1 MAAASV
7 ARPNF
12 VLILTD
18 TQATNVIGAYGHPE
32 LRTPNIDRL
41 AETGIK
47 FERAYTTCPVCT
59 PARAGLFT
67 GIYPHTAGA
76 WTNNLPL
83 GDNIKTLGQRFRDA
97 GYATAYVG
105 KWHLD
110 GHDYFG
116 TGICPDGWN
125 PAYWYDGANYLAE
138 LTTEEITL
146 WRRGLN
152 SLEALRA
159 HHIQPQFTWAHRV
172 SDRAIAFLQNRGSA
186 NERMEASANDVPLL
200 KSHLSPV
207 TNPELPVV
215 RPFVLV
221 VSYDEPHHPFTCPP
235 EYVER
240 FAGYDYPLGPAAF
253 DTLEGK
259 PAHQREWAAASHVP
273 QRVRETGVTRQ
284 PLYFGCN
291 SFVDAEIGRVID
303 AGRAYAPDNTWIIFT
318 SDHGELMGAHQL
330 TGKGPAMYEE
340 ITHIPLIIEPPGGI
354 ASGAVNTTLAS
365 HIDLLPTLLELAGMD
380 VPPILEG
387 DSLVAQLGG
396 AENPDKAVFME
407 FNRYEI
413 EHDSWGG
420 FQPVRCV
427 VSGQYKLVLNLHH
440 TDELYDVQTD
450 PAEVHNRIDDP
461 AYAAI
466 RDALHDRLL
475 EWMYTKRDPFRG
487 AVWER
492 RPWRDTRRL
501 QWRGAF
507 RPRPADGYA
516 PQVRDYD
523 TGLPT
528 RGVDVETFDA
538 PPTARPPGV

>member
-1 MAAASV
+1 MP
-7 ARPNF
+7 RPNF
-12 VLILTD
+12 VFIMTD

-32 LRTPNIDRL
+32 WRTPNIDRL

-76 WTNNLPL
+76 WTNNVAL

-97 GYATAYVG
+97 GYATTYVG

-116 TGICPDGWN
+116 TGICPDGWD
-125 PAYWYDGANYLAE
+125 PAYWYDGVNYLHE
-138 LTTEEITL
+138 LTEDEITL
-146 WRRGLN
+146 WRSGLN
-152 SLEALRA
+152 SLEALQA
-159 HHIQPQFTWAHRV
+159 HNIQPEFTWAHRV
-172 SDRAIAFLQNRGSA
+172 SDRAIDFLRRQGA
-186 NERMEASANDVPLL
+186 GGKMQDAGETHHASRIT
-200 KSHLSPV
+200 HHESPV
-207 TNPELPVV
+207 TNPQSPVAE
-215 RPFVLV
+215 PFVLV

-235 EYVER
+235 EYVEW
-240 FAGYDYPLGPAAF
+240 FAEYEYPLGLAAF

-259 PAHQREWAAASHVP
+259 PAHQREWAAASNVP
-273 QRVRETGVTRQ
+273 QRVRETGMTRQ

-303 AGRAYAPDNTWIIFT
+303 AVRAYAPDNTWIIFT
-318 SDHGELMGAHQL
+318 SDHGEFMGAHQL

-340 ITHIPLIIEPPGGI
+340 IAHIPFIIAPPGGI
-354 ASGAVNTTLAS
+354 EGGAVNHTLVS
-365 HIDLLPTLLELAGMD
+365 HIDVLPTLLDLAGLD
-380 VPPILEG
+380 IPPILEG
-387 DSLVAQLGG
+387 ESLLPQLGG
-396 AENPDKAVFME
+396 AEDPEKAVFVE

-420 FQPVRCV
+420 FQPVRGV
-427 VSGQYKLVLNLHH
+427 VRGQHKLVLNLHH
-440 TDELYDVQTD
+440 TDELYDMQAD
-450 PAEVHNRIDDP
+450 PAEVHNRIDDS
-461 AYAAI
+461 AYTAI

-475 EWMYTKRDPFRG
+475 EWMYAKRDPFRG

-492 RPWRDTRRL
+492 RPWRSTRRL
-501 QWRGAF
+501 QWKGEF

-528 RGVDVETFDA
+528 RGVSVEF
-538 PPTARPPGV
+538 R